1 MPYQNGHNDQGP
13 GGHNNKGKYAMPKSE
28 ISPKGVSKED
38 AQIGARIRLE
48 RMNRG
53 MSQTELGKRL
63 RPPVTF
69 QQVQKYEKGVNRLT
83 AVRAQQMA
91 RIFEI
96 PLDTLMP
103 PLDGSA
109 AVNAFDYLQEIDAV
123 RLLQA
128 YRRLE
133 RGPLRDAVRRLVELI
148 TSKDERALEGV

>member
-1 MPYQNGHNDQGP
+1 
-13 GGHNNKGKYAMPKSE
+13 
-28 ISPKGVSKED
+28 
-38 AQIGARIRLE
+38 
-48 RMNRG
+48 

-96 PLDTLMP
+96 PLDALMP
-103 PLDGSA
+103 PLDGAAAESA
-109 AVNAFDYLQEIDAV
+109 LDYLQETDAI

-133 RGPLRDAVRRLVELI
+133 RGPLRDGVRRLVELI
-148 TSKDERALEGV
+148 AGRVHDDERALEGV

>member
-1 MPYQNGHNDQGP
+1 M
-13 GGHNNKGKYAMPKSE
+13 AS
-28 ISPKGVSKED
+28 V
-38 AQIGARIRLE
+38 GARIRLE

-91 RIFEI
+91 RIFDI
-96 PLDTLMP
+96 PLDALMP
-103 PLDGSA
+103 PLDCAAAESA
-109 AVNAFDYLQEIDAV
+109 LDYLQETDAI

-133 RGPLRDAVRRLVELI
+133 RGPLRDGVRRLVELI
-148 TSKDERALEGV
+148 ARTHDDERALEGV

>member
-1 MPYQNGHNDQGP
+1 M
-13 GGHNNKGKYAMPKSE
+13 KTES
-28 ISPKGVSKED
+28 SPKRVSRED

-96 PLDTLMP
+96 PLDALMP
-103 PLDGSA
+103 PPDGAAAESA
-109 AVNAFDYLQEIDAV
+109 LDYLQETDAI

-133 RGPLRDAVRRLVELI
+133 RGPLRDGVRRLVELI
-148 TSKDERALEGV
+148 AGRVHDDERALEGV